1 MIKLTNLADYAVVL
15 MCHLAQEPQ
24 ELSSAVGL
32 AKISNVPV
40 PTVSKILGALSRA
53 GVLRSQRGLKGGFYL
68 ARPADDI
75 SVADIVEAVDGP
87 IALTNC
93 IENAPGDCTLETL
106 CTMKPHWQAINL
118 AVKGALSGVSLAEIS
133 APQIPAQSLGQLA
146 GMADVLGKSRS

>member
-1 MIKLTNLADYAVVL
+1 MIKLTNLADYAVLL

-24 ELSSAVGL
+24 KLSSAVGL
-32 AKISNVPV
+32 AGISQVPV

-93 IENAPGDCTLETL
+93 IDDTPGDCTLESL
-106 CTMKPHWQAINL
+106 CMMKPHWQTINL
-118 AVKGALSGVSLAEIS
+118 AVKDALTEVSLAEIATPQVS
-133 APQIPAQSLGQLA
+133 AQPMTELA
-146 GMADVLGKSRS
+146 VMAAALGKGQP

>member
-32 AKISNVPV
+32 AEMSRVPV

-53 GVLRSQRGLKGGFYL
+53 GILRSQRGLKGGFFL
-68 ARPADDI
+68 ARTAEDI

-93 IENAPGDCTLETL
+93 IEDAPGDCNLETL
-106 CTMKPHWQAINL
+106 CMMKPRWQTINL
-118 AVKGALSGVSLAEIS
+118 AVKEALSGISLAEIA
-133 APQIPAQSLGQLA
+133 APPIIAGRLEQLA
-146 GMADVLGKSRS
+146 GMAEELGGGRP